1 MCPLTHFNNIND
13 ILQWGRSNHDNW
25 VGIFPTF
32 QQSWQCAA
40 IQEPGRNRK
49 WELTVTTFNS
59 FWKYLFSA
67 LFFSLFI
74 FDLFLE
80 TQTLLAF
87 MSDNKLLFTK
97 MNIYKIMS
105 LYSKDKSK
113 NKWRRKVHNCKMS
126 NFMFYL
132 SQLILGYKFSFFLI
146 IKRSLGSLK
155 NCVHWK
161 KKSLP
166 IFF

>member
-1 MCPLTHFNNIND
+1 MCLLTHFNNIND
-13 ILQWGRSNHDNW
+13 ILQWGRSNHDKW

-74 FDLFLE
+74 FDLSLE
-80 TQTLLAF
+80 TQTVLAF
-87 MSDNKLLFTK
+87 ISDNKLLFTK
-97 MNIYKIMS
+97 MNIYLRLCHCIVRTNVRINDLESYTTAKCPILCS
-105 LYSKDKSK
+105 IYCNLFL
-113 NKWRRKVHNCKMS
+113 VI
-126 NFMFYL
+126 NFP
-132 SQLILGYKFSFFLI
+132 FFWL
-146 IKRSLGSLK
+146 
-155 NCVHWK
+155 
-161 KKSLP
+161 
-166 IFF
+166 